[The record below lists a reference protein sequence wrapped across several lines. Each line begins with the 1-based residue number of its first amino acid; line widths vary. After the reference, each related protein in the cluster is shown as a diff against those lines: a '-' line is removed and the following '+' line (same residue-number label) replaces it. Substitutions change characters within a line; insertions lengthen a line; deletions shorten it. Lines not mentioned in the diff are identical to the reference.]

1 MGSIELHCALN
12 THTIIMKQCLMV
24 AFALLV
30 LFGQADC
37 QAFTEAQIESL
48 AFIRLNPCERAI
60 WSCCQSDRP
69 TFGTPTFCFE
79 RNGCFGLQWLGQGA
93 CSSRLINSIG
103 ITLQSTKKQIRQR
116 STNLGPGFIP
126 ISAVNRPKK

>member
-1 MGSIELHCALN
+1 MG
-12 THTIIMKQCLMV
+12 IMKPCLIAV
-24 AFALLV
+24 TLLAI
-30 LFGQADC
+30 FSQAES

-69 TFGTPTFCFE
+69 TFGSPAFCFE
-79 RNGCFGLQWLGQGA
+79 RNGCFGLHWLGQGA

-103 ITLQSTKKQIRQR
+103 ITLQSTKEQIRQR

-126 ISAVNRPKK
+126 ITTVNRPKK